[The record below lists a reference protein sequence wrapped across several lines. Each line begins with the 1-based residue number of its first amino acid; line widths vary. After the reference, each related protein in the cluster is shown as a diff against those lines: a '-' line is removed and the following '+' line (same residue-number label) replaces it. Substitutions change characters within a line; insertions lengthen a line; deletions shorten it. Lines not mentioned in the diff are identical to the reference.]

1 VISPP
6 VSGSP
11 VLRAMDLLLTIWA
24 ASAIIVPI
32 SPIVHL
38 FPASAPSKHFLSMPI
53 IRSACP
59 LKC

>member
-1 VISPP
+1 M
-6 VSGSP
+6 
-11 VLRAMDLLLTIWA
+11 LRAMGLLLTICA

-32 SPIVHL
+32 SPMVHL
-38 FPASAPSKHFLSMPI
+38 FLASVPYKHFLSMPI